1 MTSPIER
8 WLDLEID
15 RLWLVAER
23 RLRRMQVSGVDFSA
37 SPAYRAI
44 EALLAVRRGA
54 PIASA
59 GEALVAIERA
69 LTTNREVLQSARAEA
84 PIGAL
89 ATRLA
94 LSAIELDVLVAAFAP
109 LVDPPLGDLL
119 QLVHSRRG
127 VDLGLLGELFE
138 LDRRGRLELLTAVD
152 AERPLVRWSLLAID
166 AAGTSSV
173 PVTHRPLQVPPDVIS
188 TLSDGRELPPSLAPY
203 ATLRTAPTALDD
215 LILAEPLRRQLQSIA
230 RGFAATADP
239 SRLPWVVLWGP
250 SGAGRREI
258 ACRIAAASG
267 RDALVLDPGPGSA
280 AELEPRLRLAQRE
293 ALARGA
299 ALVIGPIPDELA
311 APVTEALRRYPDL
324 AFLVMTGTHAP
335 KLSTDR
341 ALHEIAL
348 GPLAHAE
355 ASLLWARAMEAVGG
369 LELDLDLA
377 PLVDGYRLTPGDIL
391 HAVKVAE
398 ASARAQGRAL
408 RVEDLRVGVELR
420 LRTQLGDLVERV
432 DGLHAWN
439 DLVLSDAD
447 LDRLVEFLGRKRHAS
462 IVYDEWGLAN
472 RIRYG
477 KGMIALFS
485 GPPGTGK
492 TMVAGVIAREL
503 AMDLYR
509 VDLSQ
514 VVSKWAG
521 ETEKQ
526 LAQIFDIAERT
537 QAVLLFDEADSLFA
551 KRGTTEGGHD
561 RFANLTVNYLLQRLE
576 RYPGVAVLTTNK
588 EESLDEALQRRL
600 SLHLRLQLPE
610 VAERRRLWRSFLPE
624 QLPGASTID
633 VDWLANRFELAGG
646 SIKNAAVRAAFLAAG
661 DRQPLDLA
669 VVVASVE
676 RELDD
681 MGRVVWQV
689 PFEPEDPQIA
699 LDDVILD

>member
-1 MTSPIER
+1 MTTPIER
-8 WLDLEID
+8 WLDVELD
-15 RLWLVAER
+15 RLWLIGER
-23 RLRRMQVSGVDFSA
+23 RLRRMQCSGVDFSA
-37 SPAYRAI
+37 SPAFRAI
-44 EALLAVRRGA
+44 EALLAARRDR
-54 PIASA
+54 PIESPSA
-59 GEALVAIERA
+59 RLIEIERA
-69 LTTNREVLQSARAEA
+69 LAACTDPLWTARAAA

-89 ATRLA
+89 VTRLA
-94 LSAIELDVLVAAFAP
+94 LSSLELDTLVATFAP
-109 LVDPPLGDLL
+109 LVDPPLADLFA
-119 QLVHSRRG
+119 LVHSRRG

-138 LDRRGRLELLTAVD
+138 LDRRRRLALLATVD
-152 AERPLVRWSLLAID
+152 ADRPLVRWSMLSLD
-166 AAGTSSV
+166 GSGSSAT
-173 PVTHRPLQVPPDVIS
+173 PVTHRQLQVSPDVIS
-188 TLSDGRELPPSLAPY
+188 TLSSGRELPSGLLPY
-203 ATLRTAPTALDD
+203 ATLRTARPELDD
-215 LILAEPLRRQLQSIA
+215 LILAAPLRRELEAIA
-230 RGFAATADP
+230 SGFAVTKDT
-239 SRLPWVVLWGP
+239 SKLPWVVLWGP

-258 ACRIAAASG
+258 ATRIAAASG
-267 RDALVLDPGPGSA
+267 RDALVFDPSNGNE
-280 AELEPRLRLAQRE
+280 AEVLARLHLAQRE
-293 ALARGA
+293 ALIRGA
-299 ALVIGPIPDELA
+299 ALVVGPIPENLA
-311 APVTEALRRYPDL
+311 QPITEALRRYPEL

-335 KLSTDR
+335 KIATDR

-348 GPLAHAE
+348 GPLCHAD
-355 ASLLWARAMEAVGG
+355 ATQLWARAMESISAG
-369 LELDLDLA
+369 ELDLGSLI
-377 PLVDGYRLTPGDIL
+377 DGYRLTPGDIL
-391 HAVKVAE
+391 QAVKTAD
-398 ASARAQGRAL
+398 ASARAQARAV
-408 RVEDLRVGVELR
+408 RVADLRLGVELR

-432 DGLHAWN
+432 EGTHSWS
-439 DLVLSDAD
+439 DLVLPDAD
-447 LDRLVEFLGRKRHAS
+447 LDRLFEFLGRKRHAS
-462 IVYDEWGLAN
+462 VVYEKWGLAN

-492 TMVAGVIAREL
+492 TMVAGVIASEL
-503 AMDLYR
+503 SMDLYR

-551 KRGTTEGGHD
+551 KRGSTEGGND

-610 VAERRRLWRSFLPE
+610 VAERRRLWRSFLPD

-633 VDWLANRFELAGG
+633 VDWLANRFPLAGG

-661 DRQPLDLA
+661 DGQPLDLA

-681 MGRVVWQV
+681 MGRVVWQL
-689 PFEPEDPQIA
+689 PFTPADEAIE

>member
-1 MTSPIER
+1 MTTPIER
-8 WLDLEID
+8 WLDVELD
-15 RLWLVAER
+15 RLWLIAER
-23 RLRRMQVSGVDFSA
+23 RLRRIQSSGVDFSA
-37 SPAYRAI
+37 SPAFRAI
-44 EALLAVRRGA
+44 DALLTARRGRSIESPA
-54 PIASA
+54 A
-59 GEALVAIERA
+59 ALIEIERA
-69 LTTNREVLQSARAEA
+69 LAACTVALRSARAEA

-89 ATRLA
+89 VTRLA
-94 LSAIELDVLVAAFAP
+94 LSSIEVDTLVATFAP
-109 LVDPPLGDLL
+109 LVDPPLGDLF

-138 LDRRGRLELLTAVD
+138 LDRRGRLELLAAVD
-152 AERPLVRWSLLAID
+152 ADRPLVRWSMLALD
-166 AAGTSSV
+166 AAGAGAT
-173 PVTHRPLQVPPDVIS
+173 PVTHRTLQVSPDVIS
-188 TLSDGRELPPSLAPY
+188 TLSDGRELPPSLMSY
-203 ATLRTAPTALDD
+203 ATLRTSRPELDD
-215 LILAEPLRRQLQSIA
+215 LILAPALRRQLEAIA
-230 RGFAATADP
+230 SGFAATQDT
-239 SRLPWVVLWGP
+239 SRLPWVVLYGP
-250 SGAGRREI
+250 PGAGRREV
-258 ACRIAAASG
+258 ATRIAAASG
-267 RDALVLDPGPGSA
+267 RDALVFDPSTSTE
-280 AELEPRLRLAQRE
+280 AELLPRLHLAQRE
-293 ALARGA
+293 ALIRGA
-299 ALVIGPIPDELA
+299 ALVVGPIAENLA
-311 APVTEALRRYPDL
+311 QPITEALRRYPEL
-324 AFLVMTGTHAP
+324 AFLVMTGTRAP
-335 KLSTDR
+335 QIATDR

-348 GPLAHAE
+348 GPLDHAD
-355 ASLLWARAMEAVGG
+355 ATRLWARAIESISAS
-369 LELDLDLA
+369 DLDLA
-377 PLVDGYRLTPGDIL
+377 PLIDGYRLTPGDIL
-391 HAVKVAE
+391 QAVKIAD
-398 ASARAQGRAL
+398 ASARAQARAV
-408 RVEDLRVGVELR
+408 RVADLRMGVELR

-432 DGLHAWN
+432 EGTYSWA
-439 DLVLSDAD
+439 DLVLPDAD
-447 LDRLVEFLGRKRHAS
+447 LDRLYEFLGRKRFAS
-462 IVYDEWGLAN
+462 VVYEKWGLAN

-551 KRGTTEGGHD
+551 KRGSSEGGHD
-561 RFANLTVNYLLQRLE
+561 RFSNLTVNYLLQRLE
-576 RYPGVAVLTTNK
+576 QYPGVAVLTTNK

-610 VAERRRLWRSFLPE
+610 VAERRRLWRSFLPD

-633 VDWLANRFELAGG
+633 IDWLANRFPLAGG

-661 DRQPLDLA
+661 DGQPLDLA

-681 MGRVVWQV
+681 MGRVVWQL
-689 PFEPEDPQIA
+689 PFTPSDDEIV